1 MKKIFTLAAV
11 LLATSTSIA
20 QNFNVTWFGEEVNNG
35 ETVTIKAIE
44 EDFGFILVEAK
55 SNPTLNTGLLINNLL
70 GNNQDFMVSVRVT
83 EASVTGYGL
92 QLCCG
97 GNCMRIENGSVTKT
111 FNSKDIIN
119 GNVSI
124 PFQYDATFQENIYGM
139 VKTAITVKSGTQSL
153 TFNVNFVY
161 EEKSQEEPSFD
172 LNDDNSVDVGDVTL
186 LVSSILNG
194 INNNDKFDLNGDNS
208 LDVGDVTLLVSKV
221 LGN

>member
-1 MKKIFTLAAV
+1 
-11 LLATSTSIA
+11 
-20 QNFNVTWFGEEVNNG
+20 
-35 ETVTIKAIE
+35 
-44 EDFGFILVEAK
+44 
-55 SNPTLNTGLLINNLL
+55 
-70 GNNQDFMVSVRVT
+70 
-83 EASVTGYGL
+83 
-92 QLCCG
+92 
-97 GNCMRIENGSVTKT
+97 MRIENGSVTKT